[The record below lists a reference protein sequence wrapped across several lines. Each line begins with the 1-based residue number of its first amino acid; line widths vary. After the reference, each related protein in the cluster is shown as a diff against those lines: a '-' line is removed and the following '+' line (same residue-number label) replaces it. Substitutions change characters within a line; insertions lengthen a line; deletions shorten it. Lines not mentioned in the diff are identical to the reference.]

1 MKQRNYAIDLI
12 KFIAVIFIT
21 NSHFIPLYEDINK
34 SFATLG
40 VHGNALFFFASGYT
54 LTLGK
59 SMSLQFKNW
68 YKRRI
73 QRIWPT
79 IIIWTILS
87 NLIFNTEI
95 TWENILLAKGYWF
108 IQCIMIS
115 YIFLYYIQRY
125 QKKYISTYLIL
136 SILLTSLFLVIMNKV
151 QSSIYHS
158 SLHFICYFP
167 SMMLGLYI
175 GNHNKPRCKYGL
187 IKTILYFLL
196 YFIIMKVGKGKT
208 DILYYTQIIAIIPL
222 NLFIYYLYVWLSSLN
237 IHKFAETNKLW
248 KPIYWISSMYLEI
261 YVVQFSVITDRF
273 NDIFPLSI
281 FIVFMLI
288 SFTAYCL
295 RIFTNIFNQT
305 FSCDSYSLKHIVKI

>member
-1 MKQRNYAIDLI
+1 MRQRNYAIDLI

-59 SMSLQFKNW
+59 SMSLQFKDW
-68 YKRRI
+68 YKKRI

-79 IIIWTILS
+79 FIIWTIFS
-87 NLIFNTEI
+87 SLIFSNEI

-125 QKKYISTYLIL
+125 QKKYISTYLII
-136 SILLTSLFLVIMNKV
+136 SILLTSLCLVIMDKV
-151 QSSIYHS
+151 QGSIYHS
-158 SLHFICYFP
+158 SLHYICYFP

-175 GNHNKPRCKYGL
+175 GNHNKPICKYGL

-222 NLFIYYLYVWLSSLN
+222 NMFIYYLYVWLSSLN
-237 IHKFAETNKLW
+237 INKFAETNKLW
-248 KPIYWISSMYLEI
+248 KPIYWISSMSLEI
-261 YVVQFSVITDRF
+261 YVVQFSVITNRF
-273 NDIFPLSI
+273 NDLFPLSI
-281 FIVFMLI
+281 LIVFILI
-288 SFTAYCL
+288 SFTAFCL

-305 FSCDSYSLKHIVKI
+305 FSSDSYSLKSILKI

>member
-1 MKQRNYAIDLI
+1 MRQRNYAIDLI

-59 SMSLQFKNW
+59 SMSLQFKDW
-68 YKRRI
+68 YKKRI

-79 IIIWTILS
+79 FIIWTIFS
-87 NLIFNTEI
+87 SLIFSNEI

-125 QKKYISTYLIL
+125 QKKYISTYLII
-136 SILLTSLFLVIMNKV
+136 SILLTSLCLVIMDKV
-151 QSSIYHS
+151 QGSIYHS
-158 SLHFICYFP
+158 SLHYICYFP

-175 GNHNKPRCKYGL
+175 GNHNRPRCKYGL
-187 IKTILYFLL
+187 IKTILCFLS

-222 NLFIYYLYVWLSSLN
+222 NMFIYYLYVWLSSLN
-237 IHKFAETNKLW
+237 INKFVETNKLW
-248 KPIYWISSMYLEI
+248 KPIYWISSMSLEI
-261 YVVQFSVITDRF
+261 YVVQFSVITNKF
-273 NDIFPLSI
+273 NDLFPLSI
-281 FIVFMLI
+281 VIVFMLI
-288 SFTAYCL
+288 LFTAYCL

-305 FSCDSYSLKHIVKI
+305 FTSDSYSIKSMLKI

>member
-87 NLIFNTEI
+87 NLIFNGTI
-95 TWENILLAKGYWF
+95 
-108 IQCIMIS
+108 
-115 YIFLYYIQRY
+115 
-125 QKKYISTYLIL
+125 KY
-136 SILLTSLFLVIMNKV
+136 FV
-151 QSSIYHS
+151 
-158 SLHFICYFP
+158 
-167 SMMLGLYI
+167 
-175 GNHNKPRCKYGL
+175 
-187 IKTILYFLL
+187 
-196 YFIIMKVGKGKT
+196 
-208 DILYYTQIIAIIPL
+208 
-222 NLFIYYLYVWLSSLN
+222 
-237 IHKFAETNKLW
+237 
-248 KPIYWISSMYLEI
+248 
-261 YVVQFSVITDRF
+261 
-273 NDIFPLSI
+273 
-281 FIVFMLI
+281 
-288 SFTAYCL
+288 
-295 RIFTNIFNQT
+295 
-305 FSCDSYSLKHIVKI
+305 